1 VRLGL
6 FYVQTRAKNAR
17 VIGPFFVFHF
27 AVLSIDAAS
36 LADRVVF
43 KADGADSEV
52 LTVIEM

>member
-1 VRLGL
+1 LGL

-27 AVLSIDAAS
+27 AILSIDAAS